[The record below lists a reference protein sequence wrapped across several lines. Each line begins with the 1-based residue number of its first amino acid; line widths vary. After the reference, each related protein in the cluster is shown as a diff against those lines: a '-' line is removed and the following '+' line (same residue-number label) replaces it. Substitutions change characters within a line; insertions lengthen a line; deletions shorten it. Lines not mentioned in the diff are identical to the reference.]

1 MSPYAAAIV
10 RFFNKK
16 INLINIFYLIQKIN
30 EGFCLMVR
38 AKKTNFIG
46 VFSHNS
52 DIKNEITF

>member
-10 RFFNKK
+10 RIFLDKK
-16 INLINIFYLIQKIN
+16 INLINIFLSNTKKIN

-52 DIKNEITF
+52 EYKK